1 MTNITFIDLEINPTN
16 RQILDIGAIRH
27 DGASFPC
34 NSPKDLMQFCTNR
47 IYMQDI
53 TS

>member
-27 DGASFPC
+27 DGASFHC
-34 NSPKDLMQFCTNR
+34 NSPKDLMQFIAQTEY
-47 IYMQDI
+47 IGGH

>member
-27 DGASFPC
+27 DGAFIATR
-34 NSPKDLMQFCTNR
+34 PK
-47 IYMQDI
+47 I
-53 TS
+53 

>member
-27 DGASFPC
+27 DGASFHLQLAQRF
-34 NSPKDLMQFCTNR
+34 NAIHCTNR
-47 IYMQDI
+47 I
-53 TS
+53 